1 MTKRKTAVIVLA
13 AGRGTRMK
21 SSLPKVL
28 HTLAG
33 RPMLNHLLGQ
43 VEKLN
48 PAKVVVVVAPG
59 MAAVASAA
67 SPHPTVVQQKQL
79 GTAHAVLAAKPEL
92 VGFDGDVLVLY
103 ADTPLTQV
111 ATLKRMLAA
120 RRAKANPA
128 VVVLGFRPAD
138 PAGYGRLIVAKDGGL
153 DAIVEAK
160 DATPAQRRIDF
171 CNSGAMA
178 FDGRVLFDLLAKVGN
193 KNAKKEYYLTE
204 TVAIA
209 RRMGRR
215 ATAVEGP
222 ADEFL
227 GVNSRAELAAA
238 EAALQTRLRGAA
250 MDAGVTLTAPET
262 VWLSADTRLGKDV
275 VVGPNVFFG
284 PGVTVGDG
292 VNIRAFCHIEGAR
305 IESGAVVG
313 PFARLRPG
321 ARIGKNA
328 HVGNFVEIKNALM
341 GEGAKANHLS
351 YVGDAEV
358 GEGANIGAGTITCNY
373 DGVAKHRTTIGAGAF
388 IGSNTALVAPVTVG
402 ANATV
407 GAGSVISRN
416 VAEGAL
422 AITRAPQKEVSD
434 WTARTRRS
442 ATLKKYTKPR
452 KEG

>member
-28 HTLAG
+28 HKLAG
-33 RPMLNHLLGQ
+33 RPMLNHLLDR
-43 VEKLN
+43 VARLK
-48 PAKVVVVVAPG
+48 PAKVVVVVAPD
-59 MAAVASAA
+59 MKKVATAAA
-67 SPHPTVVQQKQL
+67 PHPTVVQKKQL
-79 GTAHAVLAAKPEL
+79 GTAHAVLAAKAEL
-92 VGFDGDVLVLY
+92 DGFDGDVLVLY
-103 ADTPLTQV
+103 ADTPLTET

-120 RRAKANPA
+120 RRAKADPA

-138 PAGYGRLIVAKDGGL
+138 PAGYGRLIVAKDGAL
-153 DAIVEAK
+153 EAIVEAK
-160 DATPAQRRIDF
+160 DATPAQRKIDF

-204 TVAIA
+204 TVAVA

-215 ATAVEGP
+215 AAAIEGP
-222 ADEFL
+222 VEEFM

-238 EAALQTRLRGAA
+238 EAALQGRLRRAA
-250 MDAGVTLTAPET
+250 MDAGATLIAPET
-262 VWLSADTRLGKDV
+262 VWLSADTRLGKDT

-284 PGVTVGDG
+284 PGVTVAAG
-292 VNIRAFCHIEGAR
+292 VEIRAFCHIEGAR
-305 IESGAVVG
+305 IETGAVVG

-321 ARIGKNA
+321 ARIAKNA

-351 YVGDAEV
+351 YVGDSEV
-358 GEGANIGAGTITCNY
+358 GPGANIGAGTITCNY
-373 DGVAKHRTTIGAGAF
+373 DGVAKHRTVIGAGAF
-388 IGSNTALVAPVTVG
+388 IGSNTALVAPVSVG

-407 GAGSVISRN
+407 GAGSVIARD

-422 AITRAPQKEVSD
+422 AVTRAPQKEVAN
-434 WTARTRRS
+434 WAARTRR
-442 ATLKKYTKPR
+442 AAKPKKK
-452 KEG
+452 G